1 MTPINKINKA
11 RKRNV
16 SCFFCKDLTIIVI
29 NSKKN
34 EKAKDPVKIFNEI
47 LVVIKTRME
56 ERKTIM

>member
-1 MTPINKINKA
+1 MNKA

-16 SCFFCKDLTIIVI
+16 SCFFCKDLIIVVI

-34 EKAKDPVKIFNEI
+34 EKARDPVKIFNEI

>member
-16 SCFFCKDLTIIVI
+16 SCFFCKDLIIVVI
-29 NSKKN
+29 KSKKN

-47 LVVIKTRME
+47 LVVIKTKIE
-56 ERKTIM
+56 ERKIII

>member
-16 SCFFCKDLTIIVI
+16 SCFFCKDLIIVVI
-29 NSKKN
+29 KSKKN

-47 LVVIKTRME
+47 LVVIKTRIE
-56 ERKTIM
+56 ERKMIM